1 MILWWIMSY
10 GGVWHKKK
18 LRVVCSNRRICVEE
32 GMRVYVCVCV
42 CVCVWVHTQR
52 CPTLCE
58 PMDYSLPGSSVY
70 GILQARILEWV
81 AVPFSRESP
90 YPRDRTS
97 VSCIGGWI
105 FYHWHTWDVLKKGG
119 PIYWGKWFSDNI
131 LPLDLQLI
139 TLKHSLHCIS

>member
-18 LRVVCSNRRICVEE
+18 LCSNRTKFVCSNRRICGEE

-42 CVCVWVHTQR
+42 CVCAHTQW
-52 CPTLCE
+52 CPTLCD
-58 PMDYSLPGSSVY
+58 PMDCSLPGSSVY

-81 AVPFSRESP
+81 AIPFSRGSSH
-90 YPRDRTS
+90 PRDRTS

-105 FYHWHTWDVLKKGG
+105 F
-119 PIYWGKWFSDNI
+119 F
-131 LPLDLQLI
+131 LPLTHLGCSEEGRTN
-139 TLKHSLHCIS
+139 TLRKVIF